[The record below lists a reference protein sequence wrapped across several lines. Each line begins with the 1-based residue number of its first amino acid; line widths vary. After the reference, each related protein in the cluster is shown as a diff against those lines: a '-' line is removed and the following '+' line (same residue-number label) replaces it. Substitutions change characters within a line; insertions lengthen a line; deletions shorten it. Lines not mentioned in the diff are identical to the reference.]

1 MRTKILSKYILVGL
15 ANTLLTAITIFILMA
30 LDISLYISNV
40 AGYVIGIIFS
50 YYLNSKFTFN
60 VETSHKR
67 FIKFIIT
74 CGICYLI
81 NLVAIKLTLLV
92 YYQEYLA
99 QLVGMGLYTITG
111 FIINKLWVMK
121 K

>member
-1 MRTKILSKYILVGL
+1 
-15 ANTLLTAITIFILMA
+15 MA
-30 LDISLYISNV
+30 LNVSLYISN
-40 AGYVIGIIFS
+40 AMGYIAGIIFS
-50 YYLNSKFTFN
+50 YYLNSIFTFN
-60 VETSHKR
+60 VETSNKR
-67 FIKFIIT
+67 FIKFITT

-81 NLVAIKLTLLV
+81 NLVTIKLTLLV

-99 QLVGMGLYTITG
+99 QLIGMGLYTITG